1 MNLKQYIYVFA
12 HKKAIKIVLLD
23 SWTYISPNTNAS
35 VQYLSQHNARDIT
48 VHTNKKPLQKMGLD
62 KET

>member
-1 MNLKQYIYVFA
+1 MV
-12 HKKAIKIVLLD
+12 VPD
-23 SWTYISPNTNAS
+23 SWTYIFPNTNACE
-35 VQYLSQHNARDIT
+35 QYLSQHNARDIT